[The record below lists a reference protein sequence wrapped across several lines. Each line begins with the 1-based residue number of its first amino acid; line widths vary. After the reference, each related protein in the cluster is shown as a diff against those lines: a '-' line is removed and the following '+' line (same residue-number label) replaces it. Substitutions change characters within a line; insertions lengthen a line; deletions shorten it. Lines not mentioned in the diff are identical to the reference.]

1 MAMAKSNGTNHSLVY
16 VTSNGRDESLKMN
29 SAGGFAFNVPVG
41 LDIGEGNTPEELL
54 AQTKAQMEFGV
65 AHAPYSYFP
74 LDVPSM
80 SESVLFLYQKDMFGL
95 GKMGKYIEQQLPYI
109 PEFEQPWH
117 FFVVSVVD
125 QAEDDRLHLS
135 VIYSPHH
142 FSADKV
148 EMFVENYLEAV
159 DYLSDGK

>member
-1 MAMAKSNGTNHSLVY
+1 
-16 VTSNGRDESLKMN
+16 MN

-41 LDIGEGNTPEELL
+41 LAIEEGNSPEGLL
-54 AQTKAQMEFGV
+54 AQARAQMEFGV

-74 LDVPSM
+74 TDVTAM